1 MRSEIF
7 SDLKIFLEKKNMD
20 SIFILQYAPAMGG
33 GIISVHY
40 DEDDANEALRDITI
54 EPEYADAYVEQWEV
68 A

>member
-1 MRSEIF
+1 
-7 SDLKIFLEKKNMD
+7 MD
-20 SIFILQYAPAMGG
+20 SIFILQYGNG

-40 DEDDANEALRDITI
+40 AEDDANEALSDVLV